1 MSCFSVLSLDIEN
14 RSRQL
19 VLKTMSS
26 ILTSTYSSSI
36 VTQPLIV
43 DDSLISLILVGGIAI
58 GLAIGIG
65 LGAFLFGLKF
75 WYRTSHRIPTEA
87 MSARIVTGASLP
99 LTDHQNSKSMLEP
112 RLMSEKIAPIKP
124 CVKCGKAL
132 PLDAHYCSECREE
145 QDYSS

>member
-1 MSCFSVLSLDIEN
+1 MSCFNMLSLDIKN
-14 RSRQL
+14 KSRQL
-19 VLKTMSS
+19 VLRMINS
-26 ILTSTYSSSI
+26 ILTSTCSSSL
-36 VTQPLIV
+36 VTQPLTV
-43 DDSLISLILVGGIAI
+43 DESLITLILVGGIAI
-58 GLAIGIG
+58 GLAFGIG

-87 MSARIVTGASLP
+87 MSTRIVSGASPHLIN
-99 LTDHQNSKSMLEP
+99 HQNSKSMLEP
-112 RLMSEKIAPIKP
+112 RLMSEKKAPIKS